1 MDWDESHDLLCS
13 AIAEESQVNS
23 YLHRK
28 AFEYFERKNMLFQMP
43 IIILSVLS
51 GSANFIS
58 ASFPE
63 VQKHI
68 VLGVGGLSI
77 GISIISS
84 IAQFLKLSESSEA
97 HKISYTT
104 WEKLYSRLT
113 IQLRMKRKDR
123 ADPVEFITGVET
135 EYLRLLEMSPDL
147 PPKVCSDA
155 KARNRKTLAGLVSPV
170 VVSGFRRVVPYGAS
184 PVDLDQGFF
193 PPYPITS
200 EMSTPVT
207 PSIRSSSDV

>member
-1 MDWDESHDLLCS
+1 MEWDNSHEQLCS

-28 AFEYFERKNMLFQMP
+28 AFEYFERKSMLFQFP

-58 ASFPE
+58 SSFPDI
-63 VQKHI
+63 QKHI

-84 IAQFLKLSESSEA
+84 IAQFLKLSESAEA
-97 HKISYTT
+97 HRMSYTS
-104 WEKLYSRLT
+104 WEKLCSRLT
-113 IQLRMKRKDR
+113 IQLRMKRSDR

-135 EYLRLLEMSPDL
+135 DYLRLLEMAPDL
-147 PPKVCSDA
+147 PVKICKDT
-155 KARNRKTLAGLVSPV
+155 KARLRKTLVGLVSPV
-170 VVSGFRRVVPYGAS
+170 VVSGFRRVVPYGATEINM
-184 PVDLDQGFF
+184 DAI
-193 PPYPITS
+193 PYPVNVTPTQ
-200 EMSTPVT
+200 MSTST
-207 PSIRSSSDV
+207 SSISSSDV